1 MRSVSGLL
9 ANIEERRKNAEQQAG
24 RDPRWIAR
32 VDSWKAHGDNMRQLR
47 QQVLKEADRARGF
60 LDQLKKD
67 RTFIEDMIAGEG
79 VARARG
85 EMEAA
90 LRNLRELGDSLSE
103 AVKVAEE
110 RNRKISAP
118 AF

>member
-1 MRSVSGLL
+1 M
-9 ANIEERRKNAEQQAG
+9 
-24 RDPRWIAR
+24 
-32 VDSWKAHGDNMRQLR
+32 DSWKAHGDNMRQLR

-79 VARARG
+79 VARARARARG
-85 EMEAA
+85 KMEAA

>member
-1 MRSVSGLL
+1 MFSENGEIMRSVSGLL

-60 LDQLKKD
+60 LDQLKK
-67 RTFIEDMIAGEG
+67 IEP
-79 VARARG
+79 
-85 EMEAA
+85 
-90 LRNLRELGDSLSE
+90 LS
-103 AVKVAEE
+103 KT
-110 RNRKISAP
+110 
-118 AF
+118 